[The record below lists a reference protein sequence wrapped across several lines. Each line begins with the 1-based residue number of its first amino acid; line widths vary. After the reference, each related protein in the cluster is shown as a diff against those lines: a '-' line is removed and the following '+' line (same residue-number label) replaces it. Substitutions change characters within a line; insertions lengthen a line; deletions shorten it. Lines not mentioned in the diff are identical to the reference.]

1 MSLFLLYTIE
11 ILMLYVIIKPIVK
24 DKLIKGE
31 IYNAKNI
38 QTITI
43 NN

>member
-24 DKLIKGE
+24 DKLIKGGM
-31 IYNAKNI
+31 YNAKNI